1 MVFSEKLY
9 MASLDITSLP
19 VKEML
24 HITTEYLFHGIRGNC
39 GEYWKEMMFG
49 QNVSKKQ
56 KEIIEFKFIELKIFL
71 PFIFMDV
78 KV

>member
-49 QNVSKKQ
+49 
-56 KEIIEFKFIELKIFL
+56 
-71 PFIFMDV
+71 
-78 KV
+78 